1 MLLVAVNLA
10 VAPRAS
16 PRGNLGGVERRPTL
30 SLNEWAVLGVLV
42 DKPRHGY
49 DIAAALRS
57 GSPVGDVWHL
67 TRQLVYRALERLE
80 ALGLVEPRRTEAST
94 AGPPRTLYGAT
105 ARGRAD
111 LRRWLVTPVRHI
123 RDVRNAFLLKLVIT
137 EQLGLDPDDLVR
149 AQRGAFADLL
159 DQRAVEPPRR
169 DHVAM
174 WRHHSAAAVAAFLDA
189 LDRPS

>member
-1 MLLVAVNLA
+1 
-10 VAPRAS
+10 
-16 PRGNLGGVERRPTL
+16 
-30 SLNEWAVLGVLV
+30 
-42 DKPRHGY
+42 GY

-57 GSPVGDVWHL
+57 GAAIGDVWHL

-80 ALGLVEPRRTEAST
+80 ALGLVEPRRTEASI
-94 AGPPRTLYGAT
+94 AGPPRTVYGPT
-105 ARGRAD
+105 ARGRTN
-111 LRRWLVTPVRHI
+111 LRDWLVMPVKHI

-137 EQLGLDPDDLVR
+137 EQLGLDPDDLIR

-159 DQRAVEPPRR
+159 DERAVEPPRT

-189 LDRPS
+189 LDKPS